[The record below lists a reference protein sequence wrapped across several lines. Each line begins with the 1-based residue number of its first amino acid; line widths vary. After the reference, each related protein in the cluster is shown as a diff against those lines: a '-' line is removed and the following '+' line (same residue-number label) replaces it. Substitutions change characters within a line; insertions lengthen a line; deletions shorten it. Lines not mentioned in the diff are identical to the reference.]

1 MDGLGGIIFGWV
13 LLSLICGAA
22 LQNKKMGFWG
32 TFLLCI
38 LISPLLGVIISAV
51 SGDKDKPKTNNT
63 KKKEILNQIEEL
75 KKEEDLDLISA
86 KGKEKLE
93 ELVETYK
100 SYDDN
105 VKVKSKYNSKKQEE
119 INRKMRSRLA
129 IILFILF
136 GLLALATIISS
147 FA

>member
-1 MDGLGGIIFGWV
+1 MDGLGGIISGWV

-51 SGDKDKPKTNNT
+51 SGDKDKPKKNNT
-63 KKKEILNQIEEL
+63 KKNEILNQIEEL
-75 KKEEDLDLISA
+75 KKAEDLDLISA
-86 KGKEKLE
+86 KDKGKLE
-93 ELVETYK
+93 ELIESYK
-100 SYDDN
+100 NYDDN
-105 VKVKSKYNSKKQEE
+105 VKIKTEKREE
-119 INRKMRSRLA
+119 IDRKMRSRLA
-129 IILFILF
+129 KILFILF
-136 GLLALATIISS
+136 GLLALAAIISS

>member
-1 MDGLGGIIFGWV
+1 MDGLGGIISGWV

-51 SGDKDKPKTNNT
+51 SGDKDKPKKNNT
-63 KKKEILNQIEEL
+63 KKNEILNQIEEL
-75 KKEEDLDLISA
+75 KKAEDLDLISA
-86 KGKEKLE
+86 KDKEKLE
-93 ELVETYK
+93 ELIETYK
-100 SYDDN
+100 NYDEN
-105 VKVKSKYNSKKQEE
+105 VKIKTEKREE
-119 INRKMRSRLA
+119 IDRKMRSRLA
-129 IILFILF
+129 KILFILF
-136 GLLALATIISS
+136 GLLALAAIISS